1 MTENHLEATMK
12 QYRFAAEDFLKY
24 DNVRLF
30 YFQNMEDVVTDLNN
44 YADYTHYN
52 PRINRYMTECF
63 SDGTHEVTSIEEFD
77 EELEKMR
84 SIIAEFDF
92 EELFSVEY

>member
-1 MTENHLEATMK
+1 MT
-12 QYRFAAEDFLKY
+12 QYKFAAGELLQY

-63 SDGTHEVTSIEEFD
+63 ADGTHEVKSVGEF
-77 EELEKMR
+77 EKELEKMR
-84 SIIAEFDF
+84 LIVDEFDF
-92 EELFSVEY
+92 EELFSK